1 MRLPLDG
8 RFLWA
13 IILKEGFLEV
23 KPQKK
28 NPELK
33 APGSSVKQKLRES

>member
-8 RFLWA
+8 RTLWA

-28 NPELK
+28 NPRLE
-33 APGSSVKQKLRES
+33 APGSSLKQKLSES